1 MKWKRG
7 QSSRH
12 VEDRRGASSSPRST
26 RRRSRGKRGG
36 TIATTGVSGVII
48 IVVALLYQAGV
59 IKPSG
64 KTESRGGDSSHES
77 QEPKARANGKDD
89 TVLEKDELTDFL
101 TFLINDVNEVWE
113 KKFEE
118 DLSKSFRPATLVIF
132 EGTTDTRCGP
142 RKARSGPAYCPA
154 DKKMYVPPS
163 FFLEL
168 KETLGAAGDFAQA
181 IVLAHELGH
190 HVQSAMGISRRMYK
204 EAKSASKSKTRDL
217 KIRHE
222 LQADCFAGL
231 WAHTAKKRDLLEQGD
246 LEEALTAA
254 AAIGDDSLQKMAGR
268 RVDESKWSHG
278 SAAQRKRWFKK
289 GFSSGDYGDCDT
301 FAAARP

>member
-1 MKWKRG
+1 
-7 QSSRH
+7 
-12 VEDRRGASSSPRST
+12 
-26 RRRSRGKRGG
+26 
-36 TIATTGVSGVII
+36 
-48 IVVALLYQAGV
+48 VVALLYQAGV

-64 KTESRGGDSSHES
+64 NSNSRDQDSR
-77 QEPKARANGKDD
+77 RASKQAPATSNGSDD
-89 TVLEKDELTDFL
+89 TVLERDELTDFL
-101 TFLINDVNEVWE
+101 TFLINDVNEVWDT
-113 KKFEE
+113 KFEE
-118 DLSKSFRPATLVIF
+118 ELSKSFRPATLVIF

-163 FFLEL
+163 FFWEL
-168 KETLGAAGDFAQA
+168 KEDLGAAGDFAQA

-190 HVQSAMGISRRMYK
+190 HVQSAMGISRGMYK
-204 EAKSASKSKTRDL
+204 EAKSASKSKARDL

-231 WAHTAKKRDLLEQGD
+231 WAQTAKERDLLEQGD

-278 SAAQRKRWFKK
+278 SAAQRKKWFKK
-289 GFSSGDYGDCDT
+289 GFSTGDYKKCDT
-301 FAAARP
+301 FAVARP